1 MTQTLKKGGT
11 FTKEIKLSTAT
22 QSSKKGGTFTIQK
35 NGQLII
41 EQNIFE
47 IIIWSAFV
55 QIPRNLKS
63 SLENIYGLLFGCS
76 IQGIQIYWKIYKD
89 LVAQISR
96 HSILSTNKL

>member
-22 QSSKKGGTFTIQK
+22 QSSKEGGTFTIQK

-47 IIIWSAFV
+47 IIIWSAWSKFQGIQYRIEIFIGKYLRTPFWV
-55 QIPRNLKS
+55 FNSRHSNL
-63 SLENIYGLLFGCS
+63 LENI
-76 IQGIQIYWKIYKD
+76 
-89 LVAQISR
+89 
-96 HSILSTNKL
+96 